1 MKITA
6 QDVNNL
12 RKTTGAGMMDCKKAL
27 VEANGDMEAA
37 IDLLRKR
44 GQKVSAKR
52 ADREASEGTVFA
64 ESFGAGAEGVI
75 FALACETDFVA
86 KNDDFK
92 AMGATLMALAVAQK
106 PADKDAFYALSME
119 DGRTVADNLTD
130 LIGKI
135 GEKIE
140 VSQYTYL
147 KAEKVAPYIH
157 AGSKLG
163 VLVALE
169 NAGESDYL
177 SVGKD
182 VGMQVAAMNP
192 LAVNADQIDE
202 ATKERE
208 LNLATEKARDA
219 GKPEAILGKIAQ
231 GALNKYF
238 KENTLLSQP
247 FVKNPKQT
255 IADFLNSSNKGMTVT
270 SFSRVALG

>member
-6 QDVNNL
+6 QAVNNL

-27 VEANGDMEAA
+27 VEANGDMEVA

-52 ADREASEGTVFA
+52 ADRETSEGTVYA
-64 ESFGAGAEGVI
+64 QSFGRGAEGII
-75 FALACETDFVA
+75 FALSCETDFVA
-86 KNDDFK
+86 KNDDFQ
-92 AMGATLMALAVAQK
+92 AMGKALMDLAIANK
-106 PADKDAFYALSME
+106 PADKAAFDALAMA
-119 DGRTVADNLTD
+119 DGRSVTENLTD
-130 LIGKI
+130 LVGKI

-140 VSQYTYL
+140 VAQYTYV

-163 VLVALE
+163 VLVVLE
-169 NAGESDYL
+169 NAGDSDYL
-177 SVGKD
+177 TVGKD
-182 VGMQVAAMNP
+182 VGMQIAAMNP

-208 LNLATEKARDA
+208 LNLATEKARES

-247 FVKNPKQT
+247 FVKDPKKT
-255 IADFLNSSNKGMTVT
+255 IAEFLNSSNKGMTVA